1 MPESCPIE
9 LVVAIDDAAAVREIR
24 SRLVESHAAVD
35 WSVRERTELTSPS
48 PSSLPRLV
56 LMDLETM
63 DEAGEDGPAGLGDVP
78 FIVVAANGSPQDM
91 MKAFA
96 SGASDFFSTLPE
108 PLEFQSRL
116 RRHALAHADD
126 VRNRR
131 SSQNAVQISD
141 QLRSRNAELQEL
153 NSMFRQSID
162 ALRDKVDTQ
171 GVRLQSI
178 GNVGIELNEI
188 RDLDILMQHVLTE
201 ARHLVRA
208 EAGAILTRDGDDLV
222 VRFVQNDAHL
232 QSGRSF
238 VDLAGGF
245 RVPIS
250 HGSISGRVSITGEY
264 VNVEDVYKIPDD
276 AGYHFLSSYDER
288 TGYRTKAMLAYPLKS
303 PNGEPLGV
311 LQLANPTTPDDQPKA
326 RFDTEDVGLIRNLA
340 SIASVALERARITRS
355 LIERMIA
362 MAEIHDPKETGA
374 HVKRVA
380 GYSRVLFEGWAK
392 RRGMPQIEMERQ
404 RDRLSIAAMLHDV
417 GKIGIPDSILKKP
430 GRLDSS
436 EFARMQ
442 MHTLIGARL
451 FEHTHAD
458 FDELARTV
466 ALHHHERWDGG
477 GYPGAL
483 DPDEVFQPPAEPIRQ
498 GLVGDEIPVEARIV
512 GLADVYDA
520 LCSARSYKEAWPEE
534 RVLEEIQGLSGTH
547 FDPELV
553 EIFLEELDRIRAVR
567 DTHPRKF
574 Q

>member
-1 MPESCPIE
+1 MPELRDIE
-9 LVVAIDDAAAVREIR
+9 LVVALDDPKLTRQIR
-24 SRLVESHAAVD
+24 TALSEPHVPVH
-35 WSVRERTELTSPS
+35 WSVASPS
-48 PSSLPRLV
+48 ELVDSDDPPARLV
-56 LMDLETM
+56 LIAPDDLP
-63 DEAGEDGPAGLGDVP
+63 EAGGEGPAGLGDSP
-78 FIVVAANGSPQDM
+78 FIVVGGLEDPRR
-91 MKAFA
+91 KAEAFDR
-96 SGASDFFSTLPE
+96 GACDYFVSLPD
-108 PLEFQSRL
+108 PMEFQSRL
-116 RRHALAHADD
+116 RRHAMAHAEDL
-126 VRNRR
+126 RHRISSR
-131 SSQNAVQISD
+131 SATQISG
-141 QLRSRNAELQEL
+141 QLRSQNRELQEL

-171 GVRLQSI
+171 GDRLQTI

-208 EAGAILTRDGDDLV
+208 EAGAILTRDGEELV

-245 RVPIS
+245 RIPIS
-250 HGSISGRVSITGEY
+250 NGSISGRVSLSGNYI
-264 VNVEDVYKIPDD
+264 NVDDVYGIPED
-276 AGYHFLSSYDER
+276 AGYHFLTSYDDR
-288 TGYRTKAMLAYPLKS
+288 TGYRTRSMLAYPLKS
-303 PNGEPLGV
+303 PNGDPLGV
-311 LQLANPTTPDDQPKA
+311 LQLANPSMPDGQPKA
-326 RFDTEDVGLIRNLA
+326 RFDSEDIGLIRNLA

-374 HVKRVA
+374 HVRRVA
-380 GYSRVLFEGWAK
+380 GYSRVLYEGWAK
-392 RRGMPQIEMERQ
+392 RRGMPQIDMERQ

-417 GKIGIPDSILKKP
+417 GKIGIPDAILKKP
-430 GRLDSS
+430 GRLDPD
-436 EFARMQ
+436 EYARMQ

-477 GYPGAL
+477 GYPGGL
-483 DPDEVFQPPAEPIRQ
+483 DPDQVVDAPHDPIRN
-498 GLVGDEIPVEARIV
+498 GLSGSDIPIEARIV

-520 LCSARSYKEAWPEE
+520 LCSVRSYKEAWPEE
-534 RVLEEIQGLSGTH
+534 RVLEEIRTLSGTH

-553 EIFLEELDRIRAVR
+553 DIFFEQLDRIRAVR
-567 DTHPRKF
+567 DTHPRKDD
-574 Q
+574 

>member
-1 MPESCPIE
+1 MEESCPIE
-9 LVVAIDDAAAVREIR
+9 LILALDDAALVRTVR
-24 SRLVESHAAVD
+24 SRLEDSFVPVE
-35 WSVRERTELTSPS
+35 WRVRELHQLEHSTGDIPRIVLIGGTD
-48 PSSLPRLV
+48 LP
-56 LMDLETM
+56 DP
-63 DEAGEDGPAGLGDVP
+63 GGSGPAGLGDVP
-78 FIVVAANGSPQDM
+78 FVVVGDENDPAFM
-91 MKAFA
+91 VEAFA
-96 SGASDFFSTLPE
+96 AGACDLFTSIPE
-108 PLEFQSRL
+108 SPEFQARL
-116 RRHALAHADD
+116 RRHAIAHAED
-126 VRNRR
+126 VRHRI
-131 SSQNAVQISD
+131 SSQSSAQISG

-208 EAGAILTRDGDDLV
+208 EAGAILTLDGEDLV

-232 QSGRSF
+232 QSGKSF

-245 RVPIS
+245 RIPIS
-250 HGSISGRVSITGEY
+250 HGSISGRVSLTGEY
-264 VNVEDVYKIPDD
+264 VNVEDVYRIPDD

-288 TGYRTKAMLAYPLKS
+288 TGYRTRAMLAYPLHS
-303 PNGEPLGV
+303 PNGDPLGV
-311 LQLANPTTPDDQPKA
+311 LQLANPTTAEGQPKG
-326 RFDTEDVGLIRNLA
+326 RFDSEDVGLIRNLA

-380 GYSRVLFEGWAK
+380 GYARVLFEGWAR
-392 RRGMPQIEMERQ
+392 RRGMSQIDMERR

-430 GRLDSS
+430 GRLDPA

-442 MHTLIGARL
+442 MHTLIGARV

-466 ALHHHERWDGG
+466 ALHHHERWDGA
-477 GYPGAL
+477 GYPGAI
-483 DPDEVFQPPAEPIRQ
+483 DPEQVLKVPAEPIRH
-498 GLVGDEIPVEARIV
+498 GLAGEDIPIEARIV

-520 LCSARSYKEAWPEE
+520 LCSVRSYKDAWPEE
-534 RVLEEIQGLSGTH
+534 RVVEEIQRLSGTH

>member
-1 MPESCPIE
+1 MLEPCDIE
-9 LVVAIDDAAAVREIR
+9 LVIAFEDASLRHEIK
-24 SRLVESHAAVD
+24 SRLEDPCIPVR
-35 WSVRERTELTSPS
+35 WSIRHLSELED
-48 PSSLPRLV
+48 SLDSTPRVV
-56 LMDLETM
+56 LIAPGDLPDPE
-63 DEAGEDGPAGLGDVP
+63 GQGPAGLGDVP
-78 FIVVAANGSPQDM
+78 FIVVGGDDAPQLKVD
-91 MKAFA
+91 AFA
-96 SGASDFFSTLPE
+96 RGACDFFTTLPE
-108 PLEFQSRL
+108 SMEFQSRL
-116 RRHALAHADD
+116 RRHALVYAEDLQH
-126 VRNRR
+126 RR
-131 SSQNAVQISD
+131 SSRSAIQISG
-141 QLRSRNAELQEL
+141 QLRSQNKELQEL

-171 GVRLQSI
+171 GIRLQSI

-208 EAGAILTRDGDDLV
+208 EAGAILTRDGEDLV

-245 RVPIS
+245 RIPMSV
-250 HGSISGRVSITGEY
+250 GSISGRVSLTGEY
-264 VNVEDVYKIPDD
+264 INVDDVYKIPED
-276 AGYHFLSSYDER
+276 AGYNFLTSYDER
-288 TGYRTKAMLAYPLKS
+288 TGYRTKSMLAYPLKS
-303 PNGEPLGV
+303 PNGDPLGI
-311 LQLANPTTPDDQPKA
+311 LQLANPTMPDGQPKA
-326 RFDTEDVGLIRNLA
+326 RFDTEDIGLIRNLA

-392 RRGMPQIEMERQ
+392 RRGMPQIEIERQ

-483 DPDEVFQPPAEPIRQ
+483 DPDEFHKAPAEPIRH
-498 GLVGDEIPVEARIV
+498 GLIGKAIPIEARIV

-520 LCSARSYKEAWPEE
+520 LCSVRSYKDAWPEE
-534 RVLEEIQGLSGTH
+534 RVLEEIKGLSGTH

>member
-1 MPESCPIE
+1 MSDSCHIE
-9 LVVAIDDAAAVREIR
+9 LVVAFDDATLISEVKSRLSDSYVPVNWSIR
-24 SRLVESHAAVD
+24 SLA
-35 WSVRERTELTSPS
+35 ELEG
-48 PSSLPRLV
+48 SLDSTPRVV
-56 LMDLETM
+56 LIAPGGLPAPE
-63 DEAGEDGPAGLGDVP
+63 GQGPAGLGDVP
-78 FIVVAANGSPQDM
+78 FIVVGGDGSAQL
-91 MKAFA
+91 KLEAFDL
-96 SGASDFFSTLPE
+96 GASDFFTTLPE
-108 PLEFQSRL
+108 PMEFQSRL
-116 RRHALAHADD
+116 RRHALAHAEDLQH
-126 VRNRR
+126 RLR
-131 SSQNAVQISD
+131 SRSATQISG
-141 QLRSRNAELQEL
+141 QLRSQNKELQEL

-208 EAGAILTRDGDDLV
+208 EAGAILTRDGEDLV

-245 RVPIS
+245 RIPMSV
-250 HGSISGRVSITGEY
+250 GSISGRVSLSGEY
-264 VNVEDVYKIPDD
+264 INIDDVYKIPED
-276 AGYHFLSSYDER
+276 AGFHFLSSYDER
-288 TGYRTKAMLAYPLKS
+288 TGYRTKSMLAYPLKS

-311 LQLANPTTPDDQPKA
+311 LQLANPTMPDGQPKA
-326 RFDTEDVGLIRNLA
+326 RFDTEDIGLIRNLA

-392 RRGMPQIEMERQ
+392 RRGMPQIDMERQ

-430 GRLDSS
+430 GRLDPS
-436 EFARMQ
+436 EYARMQ

-466 ALHHHERWDGG
+466 ALHHHEWWDGG

-483 DPDEVFQPPAEPIRQ
+483 DPDQVLTAPSEPIRH
-498 GLVGDEIPVEARIV
+498 GLVGEAIPVEARIV

-520 LCSARSYKEAWPEE
+520 LCSVRSYKEAWPEE
-534 RVLEEIQGLSGTH
+534 RVLEEIKQLSGTH

-553 EIFLEELDRIRAVR
+553 DIFLEELDRIRAVR
-567 DTHPRKF
+567 DTHPRKL